1 MVRNLQNR
9 DVIVPEIIRIS
20 FESVKIVSTF
30 TTRGYTALK
39 PFKGYWN
46 SMNFIES

>member
-1 MVRNLQNR
+1 MVRIMQNR
-9 DVIVPEIIRIS
+9 YVIVPEIIRIS
-20 FESVKIVSTF
+20 FESVKIASTF
-30 TTRGYTALK
+30 TIRCTALK